1 MEEKMKTFAS
11 RYPFLFSLAV
21 SLVGVLAIWWP
32 AWIHSLPVTTQVLL
46 ARTTQCMVVA
56 VLLTA
61 LGWWREV
68 GFVAIRSWRALI
80 PYTPLAL
87 VILLIA
93 TIVVIIPGSRVRAP
107 ELILLGAVSFL
118 AGGFAEEGLFRGVV
132 LRAFRARGMLKAALL
147 SGTVFPLVHLANLLV
162 GQNVG
167 ATAVQLLR
175 TFLLGFAFAA
185 PLAYTRNIWPLVI
198 LHAAINFSSFLG
210 SGSLTLISTESPSIE
225 SVLTELVVFGLLA
238 GFGFWLLRRA
248 EKRVRDP
255 ATAIDQPIAYEGA
268 AWRH

>member
-1 MEEKMKTFAS
+1 MNRFFRSA
-11 RYPFLFSLAV
+11 LFP
-21 SLVGVLAIWWP
+21 LVVI
-32 AWIHSLPVTTQVLL
+32 
-46 ARTTQCMVVA
+46 

-87 VILLIA
+87 VILLIV
-93 TIVVIIPGSRVRAP
+93 TLMVIIPGSRVRAP
-107 ELILLGAVSFL
+107 ELILWGALSFL

-147 SGTVFPLVHLANLLV
+147 SATAFSLVHLANLLV

-175 TFLLGFAFAA
+175 AFLLGFAFAA

-210 SGSLTLISTESPSIE
+210 SGSLTLISRESPSIE
-225 SVLTELVVFGLLA
+225 SVLAELSPV
-238 GFGFWLLRRA
+238 
-248 EKRVRDP
+248 
-255 ATAIDQPIAYEGA
+255 
-268 AWRH
+268 